1 MVKYPLMFK
10 LSIITILFT
19 LSAVAAVSSVAPKDR
34 LQFANQ
40 LVKRGLYAEAVKE
53 YEVIRDV
60 GSVPR
65 DEVTFRLAEAY
76 AKLNRT
82 VDALNTY
89 KELLVEFPSSKY
101 VDYARLNRAVIL
113 KGDARIDELK
123 ALDRD
128 DVKKEIRSAVLFY
141 LGESAENNGDV
152 KSAISYYTRSFE
164 TVSTSE
170 MASLAR
176 LRSAMIL
183 SKSSEMADRRR
194 ALGIYLDLAASED
207 KRLAEE
213 ALFFAAVL
221 GYHDGRYSEAA
232 SLFGRLRERFPESS
246 RAKESEIFAAWSYF
260 MSGRF
265 TESLKLASSL
275 RETGN
280 EDAYY
285 LTASSLK
292 RLSRFSDALVAY
304 DEALR
309 MYPNGKYADAEW
321 FEKLEVLNASG
332 NAHGVLDA
340 LQSRKNLPTN
350 ISSRAWNYGCD
361 AAIAVTNYHL
371 AIEYALQVAKDKTS
385 PLAANGMLRLAWLQE
400 KVGNWKEAAKS
411 YAAVSDSLEGKEVAP
426 QALYQAGVA
435 EIKAGRPDV
444 ARSYWTKLL
453 TRYPA
458 SPYAAKALYS
468 RAMEEL
474 RNKDYRAANASL
486 TQLRKRFPNEA
497 NTADVCLWC
506 GIAARGSG
514 DEPEAEKH
522 YRRAL
527 TLNPSAE
534 IEREVKLELATV
546 LQRRGMEKESSQIYA
561 ELLSTKALDRL
572 TPGVLEWVAGAMLSV
587 SNFNAA
593 LTAAEALEKRNID
606 PKWNQIAAELQGE
619 VYEKQNQDD
628 AAVAAYE
635 RALKTG
641 ARTFFGAKAALAL
654 GRLDTERGEFDRAK
668 ENLSDAVSRSQSQ
681 EYTDIRVKAYVA
693 LAENE
698 EARGDANAAYGY
710 HLLVGTL
717 FDDERFTP
725 HALYRVS
732 EILKEQGKLGEAQK
746 FSDELKKRYPKFK
759 VEKGAAK

>member
-1 MVKYPLMFK
+1 MLKYQIMFK
-10 LSIITILFT
+10 SLIVSILFT
-19 LSAVAAVSSVAPKDR
+19 LSLNAAVFSVAPKDR

-40 LVKRGLYAEAVKE
+40 LVKRGLYSEAVKE

-76 AKLNRT
+76 AKLGRT
-82 VDALNTY
+82 AEALNTY
-89 KELLVEFPSSKY
+89 KELLVEFPSSKF
-101 VDYARLNRAVIL
+101 VDYARLNRAQIL
-113 KGDARIDELK
+113 KGDARFEELK
-123 ALDRD
+123 ALDRN
-128 DVKKEIRSAVLFY
+128 DVKVEIRSAALFY
-141 LGESAENNGDV
+141 LGESSEAKGDT
-152 KSAISYYTRSFE
+152 KAAIAYYTRSIE
-164 TVSTSE
+164 AKSSGE
-170 MASLAR
+170 IANLAR

-183 SKSSEMADRRR
+183 SKSAEMADRRR
-194 ALGIYLDLAASED
+194 ALGIYLDLTASED

-232 SLFGRLRERFPESS
+232 SLFGRLRELYPGSS
-246 RAKESEIFAAWSYF
+246 RAQESEIFAAWSSF

-265 TESLKLASSL
+265 TESLKLASAL
-275 RETGN
+275 RESGN

-292 RLSRFSDALVAY
+292 RLSRFSDALAAY

-309 MYPNGKYADAEW
+309 VYPNGKYADAEW

-332 NAHGVLDA
+332 NSQGVLDA
-340 LQSRKNLPTN
+340 LGSRKNLPTN

-371 AIEYALQVAKDKTS
+371 AIEYALQVAKDKSS

-400 KVGNWKEAAKS
+400 RVGNWKEAAKS
-411 YAAVSDSLEGKEVAP
+411 YAAVSDSPAGKEIAP

-453 TRYPA
+453 TRYPQ
-458 SPYAAKALYS
+458 SSYAAKALYS

-497 NTADVCLWC
+497 NNADVCLWC

-522 YRRAL
+522 YRKAL
-527 TLNPSAE
+527 TLKPSAE
-534 IEREVKLELATV
+534 VEREVKLELATV
-546 LQRRGMEKESSQIYA
+546 LQRRGEDKEASQIYA
-561 ELLSTKALDRL
+561 ELLSTKAIERL
-572 TPGVLEWVAGAMLSV
+572 TPSVLEWVAGAMLSV
-587 SNFNAA
+587 SNYNAA
-593 LTAAEALEKRNID
+593 LTAAEVLEKRNID
-606 PKWNQIAAELQGE
+606 SKWNQIAAELQGE
-619 VYEKQNQDD
+619 VYEMQNQND
-628 AAVAAYE
+628 AAVSAYE

-641 ARTFFGAKAALAL
+641 ARTFSGAKAALAL
-654 GRLDTERGEFDRAK
+654 GKLDTERGEFDRAK
-668 ENLSDAVSRSQSQ
+668 EILSDAVSRSQSQ
-681 EYTDIRVKAYVA
+681 EYTDIRVKAYAA

-698 EARGDANAAYGY
+698 EARGDVKAAYGY

-717 FDDERFTP
+717 FDDKRFTP
-725 HALYRVS
+725 YALYRVS
-732 EILKEQGKLGEAQK
+732 EILKEQGKTEDAEK
-746 FSDELKKRYPKFK
+746 FSVELKKRYPKFK
-759 VEKGAAK
+759 AEKGVAK